1 MSQAIKN
8 PETEA
13 VAQRIAQTWRE
24 QGLLA
29 ANAEW
34 NAYVQANPKMAIWC
48 AIVIKERIAT
58 LAKKEGVPA

>member
-1 MSQAIKN
+1 MSLPIKN

-13 VAQRIAQTWRE
+13 VAQRIAQIWRE

-34 NAYVQANPKMAIWC
+34 NAYVQANPKLSLWC
-48 AIVIKERIAT
+48 AVVIKERIAT